1 LGVGLAEDGFM
12 SMEVGLGR
20 FGDRRL
26 EKGGRHCMRRWFD
39 GLVRVFGALPG
50 TERRRFGSRVFYAMK
65 G

>member
-1 LGVGLAEDGFM
+1 M
-12 SMEVGLGR
+12 SLEVGLGR
-20 FGDRRL
+20 FSDRRL

-39 GLVRVFGALPG
+39 GLVRAFEDLQG